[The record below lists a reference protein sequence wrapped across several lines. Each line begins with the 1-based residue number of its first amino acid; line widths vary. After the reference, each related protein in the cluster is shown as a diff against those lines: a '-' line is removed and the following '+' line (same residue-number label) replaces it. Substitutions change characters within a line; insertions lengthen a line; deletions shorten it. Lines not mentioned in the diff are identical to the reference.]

1 MAVISPGV
9 RAIRGRRADGA
20 LRVSGLSSTALASVV
35 FEVLATG
42 FSVLLG
48 LIISAF
54 TSYAQS
60 RRRPS
65 AVAR

>member
-1 MAVISPGV
+1 
-9 RAIRGRRADGA
+9 
-20 LRVSGLSSTALASVV
+20 VV